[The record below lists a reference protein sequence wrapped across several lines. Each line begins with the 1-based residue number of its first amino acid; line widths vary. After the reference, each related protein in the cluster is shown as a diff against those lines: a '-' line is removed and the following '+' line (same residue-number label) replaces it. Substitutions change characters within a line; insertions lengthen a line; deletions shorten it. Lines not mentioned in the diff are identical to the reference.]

1 MNIVK
6 IPVKIKEQQF
16 FKQEKNSAEEKLN
29 KTEQKRHSART
40 ITMFVCNI
48 IIYSVVY
55 VTAILFFLGF
65 LQTETNNW
73 QTVLIKII
81 FVIVFLAIAVLMFL
95 SIIESFK
102 DDKKDVQNHFNT
114 NVSFIA
120 IIIAI
125 IALLKGAA

>member
-1 MNIVK
+1 MNIIK
-6 IPVKIKEQQF
+6 IPVKIKKQRF
-16 FKQEKNSAEEKLN
+16 FKQKNRAEEKLP
-29 KTEQKRHSART
+29 KIEQKRHSART
-40 ITMFVCNI
+40 ITMFVCNF

-81 FVIVFLAIAVLMFL
+81 FVIVFLAVAILMFL

-102 DDKKDVQNHFNT
+102 DNKKDVQNHFNT

-125 IALLKGAA
+125 IALLKGVA